1 MFEVKECSDL
11 TEIKDLF
18 VEYSQLKG
26 AESCFVSFDR
36 ELSDLDSFY
45 ADGLLLVGYENG
57 VPVGSLALKRTDK
70 RTGEAKRLYIRPE
83 HRGKGYSRIMLN
95 AMLDRCR
102 ELGIEEVILFTKPS
116 VMPVAYE
123 LYKRMGFTQVNDSD
137 GVVEMRLGLV

>member
-1 MFEVKECSDL
+1 MFEVKECSDPA
-11 TEIKDLF
+11 EIKELF

-36 ELSDLDSFY
+36 ELSDLASFY

-57 VPVGSLALKRTDK
+57 YPVGSLAVKRIDK
-70 RTGEAKRLYIRPE
+70 RTGEAKRLYIKPD

-95 AMLDRCR
+95 AMLDKCR
-102 ELGIEEVILFTKPS
+102 DLGIEEIRLSTKPS

-123 LYKRMGFTQVNDSD
+123 LYKKMGFTQVNDSD
-137 GVVEMRLGLV
+137 GVVEMRLGLA

>member
-1 MFEVKECSDL
+1 MFEVRECGDL
-11 TEIKDLF
+11 TDIKNLF

-45 ADGLLLVGYENG
+45 AGGLLLVGYENG
-57 VPVGSLALKRTDK
+57 YPVGSLAVKRIDK
-70 RTGEAKRLYIRPE
+70 RTGEAKRLYIKPD

-95 AMLDRCR
+95 AMLDKCR
-102 ELGIEEVILFTKPS
+102 DSGIEEIRLSTKPS

-123 LYKRMGFTQVNDSD
+123 LYKKMGFTQVNDSD
-137 GVVEMRLGLV
+137 GVVEMRLGLA

>member
-1 MFEVKECSDL
+1 MFEVKECGDPA
-11 TEIKDLF
+11 EIKYLF

-36 ELSDLDSFY
+36 ELADLASFY
-45 ADGLLLVGYENG
+45 AGGLLLVGYENG
-57 VPVGSLALKRTDK
+57 YPVGSLAVKRIDR
-70 RTGEAKRLYIRPE
+70 RTGEAKRLYIKPD
-83 HRGKGYSRIMLN
+83 HRGKGYSRMMLN
-95 AMLDRCR
+95 TMLDKCR

-123 LYKRMGFTQVNDSD
+123 LYKKMGFTEVNESD

>member
-1 MFEVKECSDL
+1 MFEVKECFDL
-11 TEIKDLF
+11 TDIKNLF

-36 ELSDLDSFY
+36 ELADLASFY

-57 VPVGSLALKRTDK
+57 YPVGSLAVKRIDR
-70 RTGEAKRLYIRPE
+70 RTGEAKRLYIKPD
-83 HRGKGYSRIMLN
+83 HRGKGYSRMMLN
-95 AMLDRCR
+95 TMLDKCR

-123 LYKRMGFTQVNDSD
+123 L
-137 GVVEMRLGLV
+137 

>member
-1 MFEVKECSDL
+1 MFEVKECGDPA
-11 TEIKDLF
+11 EIKYLF

-36 ELSDLDSFY
+36 ELADLASFY

-57 VPVGSLALKRTDK
+57 YPVGSLAVKRIDR
-70 RTGEAKRLYIRPE
+70 RTGEAKRLYIKPD
-83 HRGKGYSRIMLN
+83 HRGKGYSRMMLN
-95 AMLDRCR
+95 TMLDKCR

-123 LYKRMGFTQVNDSD
+123 L
-137 GVVEMRLGLV
+137 